1 MRKEGGG
8 GLEGVCNELRF
19 CQFLFERQAAK
30 RQRCNS
36 TKTLSTNTYGAG
48 MGNFSSPS
56 VA

>member
-8 GLEGVCNELRF
+8 GVEVVCNELRF

-36 TKTLSTNTYGAG
+36 TITLSTNTYGAG
-48 MGNFSSPS
+48 MGNFFSPS